1 MPYEYRKYLYLDFQQ
16 IWQDASKYNLKDKI
30 NIVYEYAIKNKIN
43 ISSNNFDRVRKS
55 CYADKKNQAIINYNG
70 DVFKCTARDFLHE
83 KRYGYLNELGEII
96 WDTPLLTQRMQSK
109 FSNSNHSIFR
119 LDTHVP

>member
-55 CYADKKNQAIINYNG
+55 CYADKKI
-70 DVFKCTARDFLHE
+70 
-83 KRYGYLNELGEII
+83 
-96 WDTPLLTQRMQSK
+96 
-109 FSNSNHSIFR
+109 R
-119 LDTHVP
+119 LS

>member
-1 MPYEYRKYLYLDFQQ
+1 MHYEYRKYLYLDFQQ

-55 CYADKKNQAIINYNG
+55 CYADKK
-70 DVFKCTARDFLHE
+70 KS
-83 KRYGYLNELGEII
+83 GYHKL
-96 WDTPLLTQRMQSK
+96 
-109 FSNSNHSIFR
+109 
-119 LDTHVP
+119 

>member
-55 CYADKKNQAIINYNG
+55 CYADKK
-70 DVFKCTARDFLHE
+70 KS
-83 KRYGYLNELGEII
+83 GYHKL
-96 WDTPLLTQRMQSK
+96 
-109 FSNSNHSIFR
+109 
-119 LDTHVP
+119 